1 MRRRRS
7 STSRS
12 TVTRPSKSFLTVW
25 PAGTPRPFASADNA
39 EPGLVMPN
47 LTLAKLGPT
56 GGISIYA
63 QQGAINLAI
72 DLVGYTCPCPMLPL
86 LRVRC

>member
-1 MRRRRS
+1 MG
-7 STSRS
+7 
-12 TVTRPSKSFLTVW
+12 

-47 LTLAKLGPT
+47 LTLVKLGPT

-63 QQGAINLAI
+63 QAGAINLAI
-72 DLVGYTCPCPMLPL
+72 DLVGYTVPLPD
-86 LRVRC
+86 VPPTPPNPVPPEAPPQQP